1 MLLHTD
7 RGVLMIAVHSSLD
20 GSKPLGLVLGL
31 KLLLLNLRVFGRLLF
46 TSLLR
51 LIIELSMLRER
62 IVLGRDI

>member
-1 MLLHTD
+1 
-7 RGVLMIAVHSSLD
+7 MIAVHSSLD

-31 KLLLLNLRVFGRLLF
+31 TLLLLNLRVFGRLLF